1 MSIHDKYAE
10 LLKEYNDLKEAFD
23 TNSQQLES
31 VITELEFWK
40 SQASQW
46 KQEYNSLLSELRN
59 G

>member
-23 TNSQQLES
+23 LNSKQLEYVLS
-31 VITELEFWK
+31 EKGYWK
-40 SQASQW
+40 SQAAQW
-46 KQEYNSLLSELRN
+46 KQEYDSLLSELRN